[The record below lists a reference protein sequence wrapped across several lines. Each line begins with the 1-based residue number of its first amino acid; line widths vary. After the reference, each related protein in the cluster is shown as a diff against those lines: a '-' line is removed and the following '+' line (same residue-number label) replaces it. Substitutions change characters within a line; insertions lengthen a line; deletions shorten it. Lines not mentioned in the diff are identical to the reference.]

1 MDKAPLTSK
10 ELAVLRADS
19 QNIRAAAERK
29 VLTLDAWEERRETD
43 AAKQHF
49 DLGCW
54 LYYYSRRVYLDSEEG
69 LKNRIDCARRIF
81 LAGLT
86 NPGYGFFTVF
96 DFGERQFDT
105 IFEMGDAEQII
116 DGLRQLAKADQSGR
130 ITQAFANFG
139 WTLTKEAPGTK
150 NMSLAEYTKRVNE
163 LEHAEC
169 ARLNREPNAV
179 FGAEHHDYPEVM
191 MALYYQSGL
200 TPEQAIEII
209 RDNAEAEGYA
219 EAAAS

>member
-1 MDKAPLTSK
+1 MDKAPLTAK
-10 ELAVLRADS
+10 ELAILRADS

-29 VLTLDAWEERRETD
+29 ALTLDAREERQETD
-43 AAKQHF
+43 AAKQYF

-54 LYYYSRRVYLDSEEG
+54 LYYYSRRVYLDSAEG

-81 LAGLT
+81 LAGLN
-86 NPGYGFFTVF
+86 NPGYRFFTVF

-105 IFEMGDAEQII
+105 IFEMGDAEQVI

-130 ITQAFANFG
+130 IAQAFTYFC
-139 WTLTKEAPGTK
+139 WPLTLEAPETK

-169 ARLNREPNAV
+169 ARLNSEPNTV
-179 FGAEHHDYPEVM
+179 
-191 MALYYQSGL
+191 S
-200 TPEQAIEII
+200 
-209 RDNAEAEGYA
+209 
-219 EAAAS
+219 ASRLP